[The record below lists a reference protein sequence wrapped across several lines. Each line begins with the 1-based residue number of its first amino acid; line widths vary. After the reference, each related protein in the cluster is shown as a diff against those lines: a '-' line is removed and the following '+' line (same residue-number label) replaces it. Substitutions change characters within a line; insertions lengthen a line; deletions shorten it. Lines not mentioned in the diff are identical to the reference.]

1 VHGGGSF
8 SKSKRFDM
16 KVPLLANSGVERS
29 DSHPVTTLAPQVA
42 IPNQVKVAVA
52 AALLILGVSESVWT
66 AAQLILKSQ
75 NCAVDNGIAFFSSV
89 PFLLVPVFAAVADS
103 LRGSVVKRQPM
114 FTAGVIIAFLS
125 VGLLGISARQCAF
138 VTAMS
143 VISYLGV
150 SISAALALGILLD
163 RLHRC
168 ELSFAV
174 HALVFFVVV
183 PLFVGKLIS
192 HIFIYFN
199 LCTRTFLIGFSL
211 VLLLVMFITLLVPD
225 VVVLSKAN
233 LALEQTF
240 TQYIGLFNL
249 NYAKILIFLLVWK
262 LIPTQDATLESL
274 FAYNNL
280 SSFDLSKLKFIYY
293 VSRLLGAVK
302 LWWLLKTNLF
312 KGYFKASVYR
322 ALVFILTAQVVFI
335 FVSVLVT
342 AHPPANMIYAAAV
355 LYLTAGIKEGFS
367 FACVLV
373 LGSRMHS
380 EALNSFACTLVLSV
394 FTVSSVGG
402 AAVASSLDSSFSV
415 SSGQGWIAV
424 FISAVLHFVPIIVI
438 RYTMKSDE
446 HVKPIVK
453 GVSALE
459 ISFEEVM
466 LFII

>member
-1 VHGGGSF
+1 
-8 SKSKRFDM
+8 M

-29 DSHPVTTLAPQVA
+29 SDSHPAMLTPQVA
-42 IPNQVKVAVA
+42 IPVQVKVAVA
-52 AALLILGVSESVWT
+52 AALLILGASESVWT
-66 AAQLILKSQ
+66 AAQLILDSQ
-75 NCAVDNGIAFFSSV
+75 NCPVDNGIAFISSV
-89 PFLLVPVFAAVADS
+89 PFLLIPVFAAVADS

-114 FTAGVIIAFLS
+114 FTAGIIITFLS

-174 HALVFFVVV
+174 HGLVFFAAV
-183 PLFVGKLIS
+183 PLFVGKTMS
-192 HIFIYFN
+192 HIFVHFD

-211 VLLLVMFITLLVPD
+211 ALLLVMFMTLLVPD

-240 TQYIGLFNL
+240 SQYIGLFNL
-249 NYAKILIFLLVWK
+249 NYVKILIFLLVWN

-274 FAYNNL
+274 FAYNDV
-280 SSFDLSKLKFIYY
+280 SSHDVSQLKFFYY
-293 VSRLLGAVK
+293 VSRILGAIKV
-302 LWWLLKTNLF
+302 WWLLKTNLF
-312 KGYFKASVYR
+312 KTYFKASVYR
-322 ALVFILTAQVVFI
+322 ALVFILTTQVVFI
-335 FVSVLVT
+335 FVSVIVT
-342 AHPPANMIYAAAV
+342 AHPPTNMLFAAAA
-355 LYLTAGIKEGFS
+355 LYLTSGIKEGFS

-380 EALNSFACTLVLSV
+380 EALNSFACTLILSV

-424 FISAVLHFVPIIVI
+424 FISAVLHFVPIIMI

-446 HVKPIVK
+446 LVKPIVK

-459 ISFEEVM
+459 MSFEEVAP
-466 LFII
+466 FRI